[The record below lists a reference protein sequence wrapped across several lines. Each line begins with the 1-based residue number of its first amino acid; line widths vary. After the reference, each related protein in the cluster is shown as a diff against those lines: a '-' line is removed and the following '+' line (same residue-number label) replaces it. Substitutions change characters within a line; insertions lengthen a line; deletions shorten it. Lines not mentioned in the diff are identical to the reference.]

1 MQMPF
6 LLDACVVLYS
16 RILSITTSL
25 NVIDGIYAVK
35 RRSRLHILYYSLSI
49 LTLYSKNEKKS
60 VVRRWKRRVQLSW
73 HLHIVVKR

>member
-16 RILSITTSL
+16 RILPITTSL
-25 NVIDGIYAVK
+25 NVIDGRYAVK
-35 RRSRLHILYYSLSI
+35 RQSRLHILYCSLSI

-60 VVRRWKRRVQLSW
+60 VVRRWIRRVQLSW
-73 HLHIVVKR
+73 HSHIVVKR